1 MNKQEIFAHYSAII
15 DDLINR
21 SMYFSTYF
29 QNPFYLESN
38 IYGCDY
44 EELPSNID
52 ICDGATRACIIDENY
67 DYVVKFDINEDNYG
81 SACER
86 EEQIYRNAVAYA
98 LERYFNEIV
107 YIGSYTR
114 TIEFY
119 PFYQIEQNCD
129 FYGYNEN
136 DFDEEIMAHEDEM
149 TIMPIVIS
157 IPLYACRRAE
167 EYDCGPVS
175 NELMVQAQKIVSPLR
190 NRNICVATAFIKN
203 YGMDEYEALSEFAL
217 ENEINDLHTGNI
229 GEVDGLLIL
238 TDYGG
243 YHDGENDEYG
253 IWD

>member
-15 DDLINR
+15 DDLIDR

-38 IYGCDY
+38 IYGCNY
-44 EELPSNID
+44 EYLPSNID

-67 DYVVKFDINEDNYG
+67 DYVVKFDTNEDNYG

-86 EEQIYRNAVAYA
+86 EEQIYSNAIAYA

-107 YIGSYTR
+107 FIGYYQR

-129 FYGYNEN
+129 FYGYDE
-136 DFDEEIMAHEDEM
+136 DAFDEEIMAHEDDM

-167 EYDCGPVS
+167 EYDCGPVD
-175 NELMVQAQKIVSPLR
+175 NELAQQARKVASPLR
-190 NRNICVATAFIKN
+190 NRNICVATAFIRN
-203 YGMDEYEALSEFAL
+203 YGMDEYEALSQFAL
-217 ENEINDLHTGNI
+217 ENEINDLHIGNI
-229 GEVDGLLIL
+229 GEVDGSLVII
-238 TDYGG
+238 DFAG

-253 IWD
+253 EWE